1 MKINGKILDSK
12 GEPLGLANVTI
23 QNGIRAK
30 KLGTSADLDGNFS
43 LENEIIEPNSIFK
56 ISYVG
61 FEPKELKA
69 SELKNKTIK
78 LSESVEELK
87 GVTIIG
93 QPKSSSSLKEP
104 TTNKIV
110 FKENLKKYK
119 YVYAGLGAFA
129 GVLLIMKSIKK

>member
-1 MKINGKILDSK
+1 MKINGKILDNK
-12 GEPLGLANVTI
+12 GEPLALANITI
-23 QNGIRAK
+23 QNGVRAK
-30 KLGTSADLDGNFS
+30 KFGTSADLDGNFY

-69 SELKNKTIK
+69 SELNGKTIK
-78 LSESVEELK
+78 LSESVEELE

-93 QPKSSSSLKEP
+93 RPKSSFSLREP
-104 TTNKIV
+104 KINKITLQ
-110 FKENLKKYK
+110 ENLKKYK

-129 GVLLIMKSIKK
+129 GALLIMKSIKK